1 MTARLA
7 CSDLAGGWGS
17 LTAFRDVDLAIEPGS
32 VHAVLGPNGAGKT
45 TLMLTLAGLLP
56 VHAGEIALDGV
67 ALKSGQA
74 TAISKAGIVLVPDN
88 RELFTT
94 LTVEENLRVAA
105 GRRGPD
111 PRSMLELFP
120 ALEPRWSLRAGALSG
135 GEQQM
140 LAIARGLIQ
149 HPKVL
154 LVDEL
159 SMGLAPIIVERLF
172 EAIEKVA
179 ADRDCTVVFV
189 EQYVALALEVAD
201 SVMVLNRGALVM
213 SGSAEDIAAQ
223 PQVLE
228 DAYLGAV
235 DTNGDGAGPD
245 AGASPEPK

>member
-1 MTARLA
+1 
-7 CSDLAGGWGS
+7 
-17 LTAFRDVDLAIEPGS
+17 
-32 VHAVLGPNGAGKT
+32 
-45 TLMLTLAGLLP
+45 
-56 VHAGEIALDGV
+56 
-67 ALKSGQA
+67 
-74 TAISKAGIVLVPDN
+74 
-88 RELFTT
+88 
-94 LTVEENLRVAA
+94 
-105 GRRGPD
+105 
-111 PRSMLELFP
+111 
-120 ALEPRWSLRAGALSG
+120 
-135 GEQQM
+135 
-140 LAIARGLIQ
+140 
-149 HPKVL
+149 
-154 LVDEL
+154 
-159 SMGLAPIIVERLF
+159 LF